1 MRIEVVNGDLQR
13 ALKAWE
19 KVSGENRRAL
29 SRHRYFYG
37 PSETRRRKDR
47 LAKQRARRA
56 QIRRYRRRVDSPRP
70 ADLGN
75 SDGSKAA

>member
-13 ALKAWE
+13 ALKLWE

-29 SRHRYFYG
+29 SRHRVFYG

-47 LAKQRARRA
+47 LARQRARRA
-56 QIRRYRRRVDSPRP
+56 QIRRYRRRLDGRSR
-70 ADLGN
+70 ADFG
-75 SDGSKAA
+75 SGDGSKAA